1 MKKWA
6 FAIGGILLTQ
16 AALAKGVEV
25 RDAFARPTVAGVQQG
40 GAFMQLKNT
49 DRKDNVLIGASV
61 SKRVAGYTELHTHI
75 NENGVMKMRE
85 VKGGIPLPAGETV
98 ALKSGGY
105 HIMFFDLK
113 QPLTVGKSFN
123 LKLKFK
129 NGQTKNVKVAVKKMS
144 DTHSHHHGHEHKH
157 ESHGEHHHSH

>member
-6 FAIGGILLTQ
+6 FVIGTMLLTQ
-16 AALAKGVEV
+16 TALAKGVEV
-25 RDAFARPTVAGVQQG
+25 HNAFARPTVAGVQQG

-49 DRKDNVLIGASV
+49 DNQDNVLIGASV

-98 ALKSGGY
+98 ELKSGGY

-113 QPLTVGKSFN
+113 KPLSVGKSFP
-123 LKLKFK
+123 LTLKFK
-129 NGQTKNVKVAVKKMS
+129 NGKTKTISVQVKPMN
-144 DTHSHHHGHEHKH
+144 DTAPQHHHSHHH
-157 ESHGEHHHSH
+157 SH